1 MYRIWKNVFA
11 CNAFGPLRDRGPLG
25 VFSGAWHGDAGR
37 GLFASWFG
45 LVSSCRYLIRLLSR
59 EFGGFGFFV
68 VFLEAFLSFLLVLAS
83 FCRCGWFA
91 KAYSTWLVD
100 VDRLYMKDGCFKSV
114 FLVMTCRGPLFW
126 LQKHV
131 YEKMSPSAAFYDLSK
146 HFPDEFHEV
155 CSTLESERTRMWC
168 YMLWHDNTYKHAEFH
183 STLCLSLSI
192 SKYRYGDSQNAQVK
206 VSRWSFT
213 KQWLT
218 SPWQHT
224 VYVQVKVTFQL
235 MKDFP
240 APHCR
245 CSKVHKELLE
255 IHL

>member
-1 MYRIWKNVFA
+1 MCFHMRGTLLKCTKYEKKAFS
-11 CNAFGPLRDRGPLG
+11 CNALGPLRDWGPLG

-37 GLFASWFG
+37 WLSWFE

-59 EFGGFGFFV
+59 EFGGFGIFV

-114 FLVMTCRGPLFW
+114 FLVMTCRGPLLC

-131 YEKMSPSAAFYDLSK
+131 YEKMSPSDAFYGLSK
-146 HFPDEFHEV
+146 HFPDGFHEV
-155 CSTLESERTRMWC
+155 CSPLESERTRMWC
-168 YMLWHDNTYKHAEFH
+168 YMLWHDNTYKHAESH

-192 SKYRYGDSQNAQVK
+192 SKISIWWQSKCSSQAFK
-206 VSRWSFT
+206 
-213 KQWLT
+213 
-218 SPWQHT
+218 
-224 VYVQVKVTFQL
+224 
-235 MKDFP
+235 M
-240 APHCR
+240 
-245 CSKVHKELLE
+245 EL
-255 IHL
+255 H